1 MSTTE
6 PVERGS
12 RTEAWTWVAV
22 SAVALALIS
31 VQTPLSTTI
40 YGVPLAAAFSLTV
53 LHVGALPLAL
63 RWPVAAGV
71 VSVIAVCGL
80 LWLSAPTPEAPW
92 PWAVAP
98 EITQF
103 FLVFLLAFRAPWQI
117 GSTIFGLSAAG
128 SIVIALLHG
137 GGNADAATAN
147 IVVFISIGA
156 GVLGVGIAV
165 RQWRRIRTQ
174 LVREQRINA
183 EELSR
188 RVIAEEKAR
197 LARDLHDVIAHSMS
211 VINVQAASAPA
222 RLGGVEPRTAD
233 EFADIATQARTA
245 LREMRGLLDALRVD
259 GDAPLVEPQHG
270 LADIGVLVRQTAQA
284 GADVRLQWSGS
295 EKPALSAIA
304 HLAGYRVVQE
314 ALSNALRHAPGATIE
329 VAVDA
334 SDNTVAV
341 RVRNSRPTGPAT
353 VVAGGGHG
361 LVAMRERVRG
371 AGGTV
376 LAAPTDDGGF
386 EVAAQF
392 PATMEEASE

>member
-6 PVERGS
+6 PVERGRRS
-12 RTEAWTWVAV
+12 EAWTWVTV

-31 VQTPLSTTI
+31 VQTPLSATI

-63 RWPVAAGV
+63 RWPTAAGV
-71 VSVIAVCGL
+71 ISVLAVCGL

-103 FLVFLLAFRAPWQI
+103 CMVFLLAFRAPWQI
-117 GSTIFGLSAAG
+117 ASSIFGLSAAG
-128 SIVIALLHG
+128 SIVIALVHG
-137 GGNADAATAN
+137 SGHADAATAN
-147 IVVFISIGA
+147 IVVFVSIGA
-156 GVLGVGIAV
+156 GVLGIGIAV
-165 RQWRRIRTQ
+165 RQWRRIRRQ

-222 RLGGVEPRTAD
+222 RLGGVDTRTAE

-284 GADVRLQWSGS
+284 GADVRIEWIGS
-295 EKPALSAIA
+295 DKPALSAIA
-304 HLAGYRVVQE
+304 DLAAYRVVQE
-314 ALSNALRHAPGATIE
+314 ALSNALRHAPGAAIR
-329 VAVDA
+329 VAVEALDGM
-334 SDNTVAV
+334 VV
-341 RVRNSRPTGPAT
+341 IRVRNERPTAHAT

-361 LVAMRERVRG
+361 LVAMRERVRS

-376 LAAPTDDGGF
+376 VAAATGDDGF
-386 EVAAQF
+386 EVTAEF
-392 PATMEEASE
+392 PATREEASE